1 MTAAEAALRVV
12 RSRGRRAART
22 GPGAN
27 VSPSD
32 HPAVNPARALIVAGA
47 SFALAVAGLILPGT
61 RSLPFLLLAGD
72 CLGRSYPPL
81 RPRLLSLPG
90 IGDRL
95 RASDTTESLGLDPHF
110 LGKCL
115 ALGLLATAL
124 FLVVHPPLPIVL
136 AFEFCTMFFSI
147 H

>member
-12 RSRGRRAART
+12 RGRGRRAART

-32 HPAVNPARALIVAGA
+32 DPAANPARDLFAAAA
-47 SFALAVAGLILPGT
+47 SFALAIARLILPGIP
-61 RSLPFLLLAGD
+61 SAPFLLLAAD
-72 CLGRSYPPL
+72 CLSRGYPPL

-95 RASDTTESLGLDPHF
+95 RASDTTERLWLDPHF
-110 LGKCL
+110 LGKTVV
-115 ALGLLATAL
+115 LGLLAAAL
-124 FLVVHPPLPIVL
+124 LLVVHPPFPIIL
-136 AFEFCTMFFSI
+136 AFELGTFLLSG